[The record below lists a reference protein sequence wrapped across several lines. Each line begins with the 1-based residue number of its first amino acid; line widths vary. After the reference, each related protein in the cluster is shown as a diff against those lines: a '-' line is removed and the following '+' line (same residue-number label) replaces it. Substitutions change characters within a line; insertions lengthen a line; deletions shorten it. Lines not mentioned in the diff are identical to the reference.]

1 MIVMYLPPKFHM
13 SDDDTWGIVSDVGAA
28 TLVLSATNGLESAFA
43 PVIVSEDRQKLYSH
57 LARANSWWRAV
68 TPGAEVLALFVA
80 ASAYVSPLNYPSRIE
95 NPNVVP
101 TWNYVMVQVRGKV
114 RIHDDAEW
122 KLNQVRALTHQFEHD
137 HDPEW
142 LVDDMDEEYRAS
154 QLKAIVGVEID
165 VDVDGE
171 VLARSNHVFD
181 GYWNQPIETEKAL
194 EGGWFHTGDG
204 GFLDGAHVVIT
215 DRKKDVII
223 TGGENVSSIEVED
236 CLFQHPAVAE
246 VAVIGVPDA
255 KWGESI
261 KALVVVRSGSDVDEE
276 ALIAHCRTHMA
287 TGKLQKFKLRE
298 PYWRDLERGVN

>member
-165 VDVDGE
+165 VVAIEGKAKLSQNRPDVDRLSVQSRFAQGT
-171 VLARSNHVFD
+171 LAQR
-181 GYWNQPIETEKAL
+181 I
-194 EGGWFHTGDG
+194 
-204 GFLDGAHVVIT
+204 
-215 DRKKDVII
+215 
-223 TGGENVSSIEVED
+223 
-236 CLFQHPAVAE
+236 VAE
-246 VAVIGVPDA
+246 RMKSV
-255 KWGESI
+255 E
-261 KALVVVRSGSDVDEE
+261 
-276 ALIAHCRTHMA
+276 
-287 TGKLQKFKLRE
+287 
-298 PYWRDLERGVN
+298 